1 MTHPTVRVLDD
12 MTPQVLENVR
22 AEALFVS
29 DMQSSDAP
37 DAAHIREA
45 VMHTVRRHGT
55 RGCAALVAHEFG
67 EHPETAVSRMCW
79 VLGLVRRAYH

>member
-1 MTHPTVRVLDD
+1 MTLHTVCVLDD

-29 DMQSSDAP
+29 DIQSSDAL
-37 DAAHIREA
+37 DSARIRSA
-45 VMHTVRRHGT
+45 VMRTVRRHGT
-55 RGCAALVAHEFG
+55 RGCAPLVAHEFG

-79 VLGLVRRAYH
+79 VLGLVRQAYR